1 MKVKAIQSFNDWEAG
16 IRRQE
21 NEVFEI
27 TDERFEV
34 LENNLKVSFSVSIS
48 DVLEIIEEEMS
59 DITSEFLEVEEFPGT
74 HYLSFYAYDNIIEYG
89 FNTSIETSFGYDIF
103 DNDLKLIKE
112 Q

>member
-48 DVLEIIEEEMS
+48 DVLEIIEEE
-59 DITSEFLEVEEFPGT
+59 
-74 HYLSFYAYDNIIEYG
+74 
-89 FNTSIETSFGYDIF
+89 IETQGDETTPL
-103 DNDLKLIKE
+103 D
-112 Q
+112 

>member
-16 IRRQE
+16 IRRYE

-48 DVLEIIEEEMS
+48 DVLEIIEEE
-59 DITSEFLEVEEFPGT
+59 T
-74 HYLSFYAYDNIIEYG
+74 
-89 FNTSIETSFGYDIF
+89 ETQGDETTPL
-103 DNDLKLIKE
+103 D
-112 Q
+112 